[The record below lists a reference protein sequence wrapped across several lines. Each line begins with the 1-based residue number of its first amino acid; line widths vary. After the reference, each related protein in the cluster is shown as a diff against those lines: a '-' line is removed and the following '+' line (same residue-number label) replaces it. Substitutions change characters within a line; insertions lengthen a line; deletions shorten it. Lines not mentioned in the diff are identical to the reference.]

1 MIDEAGQRT
10 IRRLTR
16 KGLSETEIV
25 QQTGYSRNAV
35 RRYMKQ
41 GRKIITPVMRLARL
55 IKYPLTNNTP
65 FGVCPL
71 CHNRVTMPCR
81 ACLTRMYNAMTTDPV
96 PMEVDLETD
105 DAMFEIMKDG
115 VALGVNLRRDDYR
128 RYLKIKRKKDRERRE
143 REGAEAFAIPMQ
155 EE

>member
-1 MIDEAGQRT
+1 
-10 IRRLTR
+10 
-16 KGLSETEIV
+16 
-25 QQTGYSRNAV
+25 
-35 RRYMKQ
+35 MKQ

-81 ACLTRMYNAMTTDPV
+81 ACLTKMYNAMSTDPV

-115 VALGVNLRRDDYR
+115 VTLGVNLKRKEYQ
-128 RYLKIKRKKDRERRE
+128 RYIKIKRRKE
-143 REGAEAFAIPMQ
+143 REQKQKEQF
-155 EE
+155 ETV

>member
-1 MIDEAGQRT
+1 
-10 IRRLTR
+10 
-16 KGLSETEIV
+16 
-25 QQTGYSRNAV
+25 
-35 RRYMKQ
+35 
-41 GRKIITPVMRLARL
+41 
-55 IKYPLTNNTP
+55 
-65 FGVCPL
+65 
-71 CHNRVTMPCR
+71 
-81 ACLTRMYNAMTTDPV
+81 MYNAMTTDPV

-115 VALGVNLRRDDYR
+115 VTLGVNLRRDDYR

>member
-10 IRRLTR
+10 IRRLAR
-16 KGLSETEIV
+16 QGLFEAEIV
-25 QQTGYSRNAV
+25 RRTGYSRNAV

-81 ACLTRMYNAMTTDPV
+81 ACLTKMYNAMSTDPV

-115 VALGVNLRRDDYR
+115 VTLGVNLKRKEYQ
-128 RYLKIKRKKDRERRE
+128 RYIKIKRRKE
-143 REGAEAFAIPMQ
+143 REQKQKEQF
-155 EE
+155 ETV